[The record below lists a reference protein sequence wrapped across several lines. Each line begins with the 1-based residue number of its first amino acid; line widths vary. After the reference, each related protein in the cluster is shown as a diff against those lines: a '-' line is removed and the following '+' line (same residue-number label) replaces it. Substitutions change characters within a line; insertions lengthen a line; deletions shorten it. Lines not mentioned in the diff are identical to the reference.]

1 MKTFKELVDLFR
13 GVRTDEENIDELAPI
28 KKRIDKSS
36 EAKARRLKAKKDYRK
51 DKAKI
56 AIARKKKRAKEKS
69 SGVEKRRERMAKQG
83 KTLGGERITKRV
95 G

>member
-13 GVRTDEENIDELAPI
+13 GVRTDEENIDELVPV

-36 EAKARRLKAKKDYRK
+36 EAKARRLKAKKEYRR

-56 AIARKKKRAKEKS
+56 KIQVKKRKQKEKS
-69 SGVEKRRERMAKQG
+69 SGVTKKRERMAKQG

>member
-36 EAKARRLKAKKDYRK
+36 EAKARRLKARKDYRK

-56 AIARKKKRAKEKS
+56 AIQRKKKRQKEKS
-69 SGVEKRRERMAKQG
+69 SGVAKRRERMAAQG

>member
-13 GVRTDEENIDELAPI
+13 GVRTDEENIDELAPV

-36 EAKARRLKAKKDYRK
+36 EAKARRLKARKDYRK